1 LFKESLGVVRGH
13 IPERLLDVGDWV
25 AEVAVVGIAGDH
37 VEVCR
42 KSRQASIAS
51 VGVQKV
57 VP

>member
-1 LFKESLGVVRGH
+1 
-13 IPERLLDVGDWV
+13 LDVGDWV
-25 AEVAVVGIAGDH
+25 AEVAVVGIASNH

-42 KSRQASIAS
+42 ESRQASAAS